1 MGTNENP
8 LSRIQAARA
17 RLNKPVVCPRCGSL
31 WFQEVTFHK
40 YSSTAYASAEL
51 EPKENM
57 PQTIRVCLCGWPC
70 KPSAQVRAGRTPND
84 DIKSFLESVELA
96 VKRAYEGPQA
106 TELQKQIAKLK
117 EELRQALE
125 HVATRTDVQTLRIE
139 VAGLRD
145 QIERL
150 KGATF

>member
-1 MGTNENP
+1 MTTPESP
-8 LSRIQAARA
+8 LERIQARQNA
-17 RLNKPVVCPRCGSL
+17 LDKPAVCPHCGSL

-40 YSSTAYASAEL
+40 YSPTAYASAEL

-70 KPSAQVRAGRTPND
+70 KPSSQVRAGRTPND

-96 VKRAYEGPQA
+96 AKRAYEGPQA

-117 EELRQALE
+117 EEL
-125 HVATRTDVQTLRIE
+125 
-139 VAGLRD
+139 
-145 QIERL
+145 
-150 KGATF
+150 